1 MDTLTTGAIVATI
14 VLLVVAAL
22 FLRLR
27 RRRARLGELAQLPS
41 RVTNPRLYTKLR
53 SIRAWELKAGEGP
66 RACNWARESDG
77 QRFRTEQA
85 VRLPIAGCGRTCN
98 CEYLPVTEGR
108 RRQRRGLVDAQTVL
122 NLGDGKAS
130 NRRSKDGR
138 RKGDHWGGDQR

>member
-1 MDTLTTGAIVATI
+1 MDTLTTSAIIAAI
-14 VLLVVAAL
+14 VLLVLAAL
-22 FLRLR
+22 FLGLR

-53 SIRAWELKAGEGP
+53 SIRAWELKAGEGV

-85 VRLPIAGCGRTCN
+85 VRLPIAGCGRTCK
-98 CEYLPVTEGR
+98 CEYLPVTEAR
-108 RRQRRGLVDAQTVL
+108 RRQRRRLINDETVL
-122 NLGDGKAS
+122 NMGAGKAS
-130 NRRSKDGR
+130 DRRNKDGR